1 MKDRPRLIAYF
12 PNIDYW
18 REIYDFMCCNYL
30 RNDAP
35 HPSKVLV
42 WISSALFTVV
52 ILFLFC
58 FILQGLF
65 GFRWYACLV
74 NIIFNDT
81 IILVIMSFWGITEL
95 VEKIL
100 KNKYDDYWFNCISE
114 KYNFS
119 MDFQY
124 KYYEY
129 IKAVEEFYKKNQLK

>member
-95 VEKIL
+95 VEKIGSGAEVRGWPTRHV
-100 KNKYDDYWFNCISE
+100 NRRSSSYGT
-114 KYNFS
+114 
-119 MDFQY
+119 
-124 KYYEY
+124 
-129 IKAVEEFYKKNQLK
+129 